1 MPASATETIEAI
13 CRSYLE
19 AWARKD
25 ISGIEAALHPNVQF
39 KAPMQELH
47 GREAV
52 VAATARMLPRLIA
65 FDHVEQFIAGDCAMF
80 TYDFVCIDPIGLC
93 RTAERVRIVD
103 GLVRDIELFFDAR
116 PFEAMQKAMAAAQ
129 RT

>member
-1 MPASATETIEAI
+1 MPSTAAETIEAT
-13 CRSYLE
+13 CRSYVE
-19 AWARKD
+19 SWGRKD
-25 ISGIEAALHPNVQF
+25 IQGIKAALHPDVHF

-47 GREAV
+47 GQEDV
-52 VAATARMLPRLIA
+52 VAATARMLPRLVR
-65 FDHVEQFIAGDCAMF
+65 FENVERFIEGDCAMF

-103 GLVRDIELFFDAR
+103 GLVQDIELFFDAR

-129 RT
+129 